1 MKKNK
6 ILLITILLFS
16 NLIYCAEPGFDD
28 DVVDTPATPIDGWVY
43 FVLATGVFY
52 GLKKNILDT
61 NPKIGK

>member
-16 NLIYCAEPGFDD
+16 NLIYCAEPGFND
-28 DVVDTPATPIDGWVY
+28 DVVDAPAAPIDGWVY
-43 FVLATGVFY
+43 FVLTTGVFY
-52 GLKKNILDT
+52 GLKKIILDT